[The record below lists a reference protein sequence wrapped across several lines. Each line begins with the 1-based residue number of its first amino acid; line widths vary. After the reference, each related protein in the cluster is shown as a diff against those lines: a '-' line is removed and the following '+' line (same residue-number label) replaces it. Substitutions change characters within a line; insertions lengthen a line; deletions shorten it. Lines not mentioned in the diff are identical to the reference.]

1 MHLPLWQRLTIWLL
15 CLAGLVVALPNAFY
29 GRVELSNDAEA
40 VIASGLSTDDLEAQ
54 AATWPSFLPDG
65 LVNLGLDLRG
75 GAHLLAEVK
84 VEQVYAARM
93 ESMWPSVRD
102 ALVAQRDV
110 IGAVQRQDGPADEL
124 RIRIAR
130 PEGMSAALQ
139 IVRAMAQPVTS
150 LTGMGSNDIEVRAQ
164 NDVLI
169 VTLSEAE
176 RVASDDRTVA
186 QALEIVRRRID
197 EAGTREPNIVRQGS
211 DRILIQVPGVGSAEE
226 VISLIGQTAQL
237 TFHPVVGQAASADA
251 PAGAGNI
258 VLPSQNQDGLYYIL
272 ERTPVVSGEELVD
285 AQPAFDQNGR
295 AAVSFRFNAHG
306 ARLFGDYTGANIGA
320 LFAIVLDNEV
330 VSAPQIQSHIPG
342 GSGIITGEFTIEE
355 TTELAIVLRAG
366 ALPAELEFIEQ
377 RTIGPELGQD
387 SIDAGARAA
396 AVGFVLVAMFLILSY
411 GPLFGMVAN
420 LAMALNGALILAV
433 MSMMGATLTLPGIA
447 GMVLTLGMAV
457 DANVLIYERTRE
469 EIRAGRSP
477 AQAVQIGFDKAASAI
492 MDANVTTLISAAI
505 MFALGAGAV
514 RGFAVTLGI
523 GIFTTMFTAVYV
535 TRALLALWLNWR
547 RPKTIVV

>member
-1 MHLPLWQRLTIWLL
+1 MYLPLWQRLTIWLV

-40 VIASGLSTDDLEAQ
+40 VIASGLSNDELEAQ
-54 AATWPSFLPDG
+54 AATWPSYLPDS

-84 VEQVYAARM
+84 VEQVYADRLEA
-93 ESMWPSVRD
+93 MWPSMRD

-110 IGAVQRQDGPADEL
+110 IGAVQRQQGPEDEL

-130 PEGMSAALQ
+130 PEGMQEALR
-139 IVRAMAQPVTS
+139 IARSLATPVTS

-237 TFHPVVGQAASADA
+237 TFHPVIGQAATADA
-251 PAGAGNI
+251 PAGAGNL

-272 ERTPVVSGEELVD
+272 ERTPVVSGEQLVD

-295 AAVSFRFNAHG
+295 AAVSFRFNAQG
-306 ARLFGDYTGANIGA
+306 ARLFGDYTGANIGS

-342 GSGIITGEFTIEE
+342 GSGIITGDFTIEE

-396 AVGFVLVAMFLILSY
+396 MVGFALVAIFLILSY
-411 GPLFGMVAN
+411 GLLFGMVAN
-420 LAMALNGALILAV
+420 IAMAMNGVLLLAV
-433 MSMMGATLTLPGIA
+433 MSLMGATLTLPGIA

-469 EIRAGRSP
+469 ELREGRSP
-477 AQAVQIGFDKAASAI
+477 AQAVKIGFDKAASAI
-492 MDANVTTLISAAI
+492 FDANITTLISAAI

-523 GIFTTMFTAVYV
+523 GIFTTMFTAVFV
-535 TRALLALWLNWR
+535 TRAMLALWLNWR
-547 RPKTIVV
+547 RPKTIVL